1 MSTATFYLGHW
12 RRSGARLIVWLIILG
27 VAAMVVWAR
36 FATLDE
42 VAVGQGKVTPS
53 SKSVKIQS
61 QDGGILT
68 ELLVHEGSVVKA
80 NEKLATLDPAQAES
94 AVGEARA
101 RIASLSA
108 KKARLQAEMDNRT
121 SVQFPADLRANADPA
136 LLASEESAFRTNRA
150 AFESSVSDLE
160 TELKL
165 AQQELKTVE
174 PYLAS
179 GATNAIEV
187 LRLRQKVADLNTRL
201 SATRNRYYVALKDE
215 YGKTTGELDPL
226 LQVETGRAARLAHT
240 VLTSPA
246 HGIVK
251 DIATTTIGGVIS
263 PGGLLMEIVPLEDQ
277 LLIEARISPRDIA
290 FIHPGQEA
298 NVKITAYDS
307 SIYGSLEGTVES
319 ISPDTITDDVDRRI
333 QYYRV
338 YVRTQRAYLQT
349 ADGKHHDIMPGMVA
363 SAEIRTGKKTV
374 YDYLIQPLNRAGEAL
389 RER

>member
-1 MSTATFYLGHW
+1 MSTATFYLGSW
-12 RRSGARLIVWLIILG
+12 RRSGARVIMWLIILV
-27 VAAMVVWAR
+27 VAAMAVWAH
-36 FATLDE
+36 FAMLDE
-42 VAVGQGKVTPS
+42 VAVGEGKVTPS

-61 QDGGILT
+61 LDGGILS
-68 ELLVHEGSVVKA
+68 ELFVHEGSIVKVD
-80 NEKLATLDPAQAES
+80 EKLATLDPEMAKS
-94 AVGEARA
+94 SVGEARA
-101 RIASLSA
+101 RIAILRA
-108 KKARLQAEMDNRT
+108 KAARLKAEMDNSAT
-121 SVQFPADLRANADPA
+121 VNFSADLRAQADPDVLEREVA
-136 LLASEESAFRTNRA
+136 TFRTNRA
-150 AFESSVSDLE
+150 AFQASVSNLE
-160 TELKL
+160 TELGL

-174 PYLAS
+174 PYVAS
-179 GATNAIEV
+179 GAANEIEV

-201 SATRNRYYVALKDE
+201 SAARNQYYVALKDE

-226 LQVETGRAARLAHT
+226 LQVELGRADKLNRT
-240 VLTSPA
+240 VMRSPA

-277 LLIEARISPRDIA
+277 LLVEAKISPRDIA

-307 SIYGSLEGTVES
+307 SIYGTLEGTVES

-349 ADGKHHDIMPGMVA
+349 EDGKHHDIMPGMVA

-374 YDYLIQPLNRAGEAL
+374 YDYLIQPLNRAAEAL